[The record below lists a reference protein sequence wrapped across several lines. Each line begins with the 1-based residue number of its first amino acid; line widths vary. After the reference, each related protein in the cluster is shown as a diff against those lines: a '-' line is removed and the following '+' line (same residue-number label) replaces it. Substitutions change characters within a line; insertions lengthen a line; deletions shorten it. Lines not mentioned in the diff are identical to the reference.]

1 MPDTIIAPVPVG
13 SSVPIVLA
21 ALAFVCDLMDANEDA
36 GQEDALAAAFCEVE
50 DRFVFQ
56 PVRSTSDAIT
66 KLDYVVARDG
76 LDPIDEDLIRSVIAF
91 LRSQV
96 AA

>member
-1 MPDTIIAPVPVG
+1 MAAPTIPPVPVG
-13 SSVPIVLA
+13 SSVSIVLA
-21 ALAFVCDLMDANEDA
+21 ALAFVGDMLDANEDVS
-36 GQEDALAAAFCEVE
+36 QEDALAAAFCEVE

-66 KLDYVVARDG
+66 KLEYVVARDD
-76 LDPIDEDLIRSVIAF
+76 LDPIDEDLIRSVIAY

-96 AA
+96 AT